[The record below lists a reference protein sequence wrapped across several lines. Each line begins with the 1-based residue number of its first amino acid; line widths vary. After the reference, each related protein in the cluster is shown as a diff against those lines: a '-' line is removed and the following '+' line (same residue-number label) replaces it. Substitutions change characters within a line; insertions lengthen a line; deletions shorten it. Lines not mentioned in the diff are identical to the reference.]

1 MNLIERL
8 KKIESKFKNENI
20 SVEIIFY
27 NEGEDFQD
35 ILKQKEKELNK
46 EIDNPIFIKIIPN
59 KEI

>member
-27 NEGEDFQD
+27 NEGEDLQD